1 MAKKF
6 KIGLDGLDVTIL
18 GTNDLKEVKIGQKT
32 SDGQIITS
40 VEKSGT
46 GYKVRTDKS
55 GSKSYTLVKIQTNK

>member
-6 KIGLDGLDVTIL
+6 KIGIAELDVTIL
-18 GTNDLKEVKIGQKT
+18 DVANLSEVKIGSKT
-32 SDGQIITS
+32 SDGQTITS

-46 GYKVRTDKS
+46 GYKVQTDKS